1 MLVAEQLATSSSQ
14 SSLGSCEILANPCRG
29 ERNSTIVAVFVDTN
43 VFVYQFDLSE
53 PTKQARCSSWLESLW
68 NDGQGRLS
76 VQVLQELYVTLTG
89 PKLKQPVDPSEARI
103 AIEALFSSWDPLVL
117 DRSTFQGAWALQ
129 DRYSLS
135 WWDALIVSA
144 AQSLGCSTLLTEDLS
159 HGQDLDGVR
168 VVSPF
173 EMEPGLLS

>member
-1 MLVAEQLATSSSQ
+1 M
-14 SSLGSCEILANPCRG
+14 
-29 ERNSTIVAVFVDTN
+29 IVTVFVDTN
-43 VFVYQFDLSE
+43 VFVYRFDASE
-53 PTKQARCSSWLESLW
+53 PEKQERCNSWLESLW
-68 NDGQGRLS
+68 DDRRGRLS

-89 PKLKQPVDPSEARI
+89 PKLQRPVEPAEARI
-103 AIEALFSSWDPLVL
+103 AVEALYSSWDPLVI

-144 AQSLGCSTLLTEDLS
+144 AQSLGCSALLTEDLS

-168 VVSPF
+168 VISPF
-173 EMEPGLLS
+173 EVSPGEVG